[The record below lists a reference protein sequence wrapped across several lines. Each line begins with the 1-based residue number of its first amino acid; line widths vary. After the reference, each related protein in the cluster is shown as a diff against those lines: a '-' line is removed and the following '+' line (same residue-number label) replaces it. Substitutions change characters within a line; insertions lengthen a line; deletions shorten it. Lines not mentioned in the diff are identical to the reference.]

1 MFTTAKRTSTSGG
14 RRFICLIK
22 ESVVRCRK
30 DIYSSLQVT
39 SCYSSC
45 LNLSMTRTTNNL
57 LTCQL
62 VNSEQV
68 LACETCYIYL
78 KHKLVFTLPIVKS
91 HD

>member
-1 MFTTAKRTSTSGG
+1 MFTTAKRTSTTAKRTSTSAKRTSTSGG

-45 LNLSMTRTTNNL
+45 LNLSITRTTNNL
-57 LTCQL
+57 LTCKL

-68 LACETCYIYL
+68 LACET
-78 KHKLVFTLPIVKS
+78 
-91 HD
+91 